1 MTFVG
6 LLLKYIFIV
15 AVLIA
20 VFVIGVVVYF
30 MHRVRHLAQQFA
42 QTGGAR
48 NAGNGRGAGA
58 EQPHTANGD
67 GSMGYGSKANGEARN
82 ESRAG
87 ASGETYEEVDE
98 ELYDTRNPDVA
109 NRKIFAKDEGE
120 YVDFDEE

>member
-30 MHRVRHLAQQFA
+30 MHRVRHLARQFA
-42 QTGGAR
+42 QAGGAR
-48 NAGNGRGAGA
+48 NPGHAHGVGAG
-58 EQPHTANGD
+58 HSRTANGD
-67 GSMGYGSKANGEARN
+67 GSMEYGSKTNGEARDKT
-82 ESRAG
+82 RAG
-87 ASGETYEEVDE
+87 ASDETFEEVDE
-98 ELYDTRNPDVA
+98 ELYDTRNPNVA